1 MDSSLYFW
9 KPNNVKSAISAK
21 MTPLSVDFDAK
32 TGVFPSSRGHKTYVC
47 TLEQCPCTDFSI
59 NRKPCKHMI
68 RLAHELHVITLE
80 GVQSSGAAAE
90 EKQNISIA
98 DEFIKTEPLSDVL
111 FVFKAADALVNGEIV
126 SDDQIKAV
134 RHNLPFF
141 VTEKG
146 TFNRDA
152 WAVYQSMKARL
163 DNRLG
168 LLLVEHIDALSDEF
182 IDTLCR
188 LDDPTFK
195 SAAEVSQP
203 VKPQE
208 EAQGSRKAKKADRPA
223 VSMDDLLSQL
233 TQKGISFKDL
243 RPSGGCLWVESTG
256 CADALLKG
264 ISVDGVI
271 PILIPESRHFN
282 GRRAWYIK

>member
-9 KPNNVKSAISAK
+9 KPNNVKSAIAAK

-32 TGVFPSSRGHKTYVC
+32 TGVFPSSRGNKTYVC
-47 TLEQCPCTDFSI
+47 TLEQCPCTDFAI

-68 RLAHELHVITLE
+68 RLAHELHVITLD
-80 GVQSSGAAAE
+80 GVQSSSAAAE
-90 EKQNISIA
+90 EKRNLSAA
-98 DEFIKTEPLSDVL
+98 DEFAKDMPLHTSIRL
-111 FVFKAADALVNGEIV
+111 FRAADALYNGEVI
-126 SDDQIKAV
+126 SDDQLTAL
-134 RHNLPFF
+134 RCALPCL

-146 TFNRDA
+146 TFNSKSSD
-152 WAVYQSMKARL
+152 VYQSMRIRL
-163 DNRLG
+163 NNRLG
-168 LLLVEHIDALSDEF
+168 LLLVDHIDALTDEL
-182 IDTLCR
+182 IDILCW

-195 SAAEVSQP
+195 SAAEASWP

-233 TQKGISFKDL
+233 TQKGIPFKDL

-256 CADALLKG
+256 RADALLKG

-271 PILIPESRHFN
+271 PILIPESRHYN